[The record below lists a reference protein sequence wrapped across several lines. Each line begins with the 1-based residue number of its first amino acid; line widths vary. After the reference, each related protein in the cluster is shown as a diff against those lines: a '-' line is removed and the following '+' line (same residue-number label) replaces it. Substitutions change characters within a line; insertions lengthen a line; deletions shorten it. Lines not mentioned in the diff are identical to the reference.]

1 MAQGIIIVRRANS
14 THSVFDMRDEK
25 SETKRALRRHGK
37 EKDMKKVILLISGRP
52 PHPEERA
59 EVSVKREKSS
69 PPEARVESSDS
80 HYS

>member
-1 MAQGIIIVRRANS
+1 MALDIIIVRRANS

-25 SETKRALRRHGK
+25 SETKRALRWH
-37 EKDMKKVILLISGRP
+37 EKGHESVILLISGQP
-52 PHPEERA
+52 PHPEGRA

-69 PPEARVESSDS
+69 PPEARVESSDW